1 MQKKRSILKKMKSNS
16 SKITENK
23 TFSLLTILKSSAK
36 FVLLYKNTF
45 AVWFI
50 INFILLYVFHLIPNG
65 WKNSLSIIWLVGYYL
80 FWSIFIRYTMQH
92 PPYFSLIRI
101 FNGLIPVS
109 KIMFMNISIFILLI
123 ITQYVPLLM
132 GFQDKYLEF
141 FEKYMGV
148 LQSYNGLPEKTL
160 LYFFM
165 ILISPYTISRP
176 YLAWISSL
184 VGKSRSVMDAYK
196 KTTGNYWNFVLCFT
210 VMTALFV
217 IAYYIDTIY
226 NVNTLIF
233 ITSISSLYFNVV
245 FINLYK
251 SFYKRKTR
259 SIK

>member
-1 MQKKRSILKKMKSNS
+1 
-16 SKITENK
+16 
-23 TFSLLTILKSSAK
+23 
-36 FVLLYKNTF
+36 
-45 AVWFI
+45 
-50 INFILLYVFHLIPNG
+50 
-65 WKNSLSIIWLVGYYL
+65 
-80 FWSIFIRYTMQH
+80 MQH